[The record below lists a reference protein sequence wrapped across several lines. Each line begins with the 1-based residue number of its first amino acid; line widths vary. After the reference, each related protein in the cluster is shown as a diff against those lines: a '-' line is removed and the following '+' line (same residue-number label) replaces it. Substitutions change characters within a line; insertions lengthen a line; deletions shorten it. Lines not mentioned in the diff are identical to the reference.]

1 MEKDSLEFLKKIG
14 EICLGFLKTF
24 YSLSFVPLDF
34 VDLNHSMMK
43 EAISSCLGE
52 F

>member
-1 MEKDSLEFLKKIG
+1 MKKDSLELLQNFD
-14 EICLGFLKTF
+14 EIDTLLKTF

-43 EAISSCLGE
+43 EAISSCSGG